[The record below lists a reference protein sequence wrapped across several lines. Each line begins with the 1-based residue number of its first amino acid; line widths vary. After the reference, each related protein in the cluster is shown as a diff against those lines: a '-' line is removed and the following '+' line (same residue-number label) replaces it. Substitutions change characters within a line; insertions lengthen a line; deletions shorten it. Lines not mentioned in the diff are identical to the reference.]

1 MAVIVK
7 LANLLIKNK
16 ALEDVSEYLESLGE
30 DWTRFVDGELKRSND
45 CNTKSL
51 GGQQPRSNSI
61 DDDDMEGSM
70 SMDQILSR
78 FSNFSTERS
87 KKEASS
93 HDDDDNEEEEDEDK
107 KDEEHKKEDMV
118 EEPNEDKLS
127 FLRERD
133 EEYKKE
139 QEETDVNTASKTT
152 IISVDIKE
160 EPLAQEF
167 IDSNYWNLNYLSTE
181 KSLDELIAEME
192 L

>member
-1 MAVIVK
+1 
-7 LANLLIKNK
+7 
-16 ALEDVSEYLESLGE
+16 
-30 DWTRFVDGELKRSND
+30 
-45 CNTKSL
+45 
-51 GGQQPRSNSI
+51 
-61 DDDDMEGSM
+61 MEGSM

-192 L
+192 LWINHNWCETCRPPQLQTVSCSKLIARSQQAPQIIESLFLSYLLACRSCWLGMQAVT